1 MPERTAMLASAMI
14 TTALVA
20 ALFAQSS
27 RSLRAE
33 EECTSKPNAP
43 APQGQHWY
51 YRTDHANN
59 RQCWRLGLQGL
70 PVQKSAP
77 QTEKQS
83 AADPAAPSVAPLRVP
98 QRETTGASLTE
109 IAKDTSAFA
118 STAPTPWPDASKS
131 LDVQSFVQRV
141 PQPAPMA
148 EPQSASAIDSTPAA
162 NRRSSDDVSDPS
174 PPLSADASASV
185 SDALPRDTGAREPQ
199 TRATA
204 RSAVA
209 AAPIQA
215 IAEVDHTFALLM
227 VVFAVLAVTGPIHHY
242 TERRRRRESSSFHVP
257 EWARVVAL
265 NAPKPRARLPFA
277 METRTGKR
285 LAPSE
290 VRLPDQ
296 TEKLAQVLQQLV
308 DRMQMDRRQAAGTVS
323 ASGGHLRDQISPAR
337 QQAGAR

>member
-1 MPERTAMLASAMI
+1 MAERTAMRASATV

-27 RSLRAE
+27 QSLRAE
-33 EECTSKPNAP
+33 EECISKPNAP

-51 YRTDHANN
+51 YRIDHANN
-59 RQCWRLGLQGL
+59 RQCWRLGPQGL

-83 AADPAAPSVAPLRVP
+83 TADAAVQSAASPRAA
-98 QRETTGASLTE
+98 QRETTGASPSE
-109 IAKDTSAFA
+109 IARDTSALA

-148 EPQSASAIDSTPAA
+148 ETQSAGAIDAVPVTS
-162 NRRSSDDVSDPS
+162 NRILKNVSEAS
-174 PPLSADASASV
+174 PPLDTYASASV
-185 SDALPRDTGAREPQ
+185 SDALPPDTRTREPQ
-199 TRATA
+199 RLTTA
-204 RSAVA
+204 RSAA
-209 AAPIQA
+209 SAAPIQM

-227 VVFAVLAVTGPIHHY
+227 AVFAVLAVTGPIHHY
-242 TERRRRRESSSFHVP
+242 TERRRRRETNNFHVP
-257 EWARVVAL
+257 QWARVVAL

-277 METRTGKR
+277 MEPRPGQR
-285 LAPSE
+285 LAPSAA
-290 VRLPDQ
+290 RPPDQ
-296 TEKLAQVLQQLV
+296 TERLAQVLQQLV
-308 DRMQMDRRQAAGTVS
+308 DRMQDRRQAASSFS
-323 ASGGHLRDQISPAR
+323 ARGVQPRDRISPVR